1 MRRLPLDYAVRN
13 LGRSHTRLA
22 LAVIGSTLV
31 ALLTLAAGAFVRG
44 MTTSLQSTGGEH
56 NVIIVGTGSEESVER
71 SEIGARIPGLIG
83 ASIQGIQSRGS
94 TSYLS
99 PEVYVQLII
108 GPESDPQRRS
118 LAAVRGVTPTALL
131 VHSGVRLTEG
141 RFPRAGEDEVML
153 GAMTHVRLGV
163 PSESIAVGKSLM
175 LEGRPWE
182 IVGTFDAS
190 GTIMQAEVW
199 APLTDIK
206 EATKRETISCV
217 VMTLDPDRAEF
228 GDVDYFCRSRI
239 DLELSAMRESEY
251 YAGLSRFFAPIRF
264 VAWATAGLI
273 GLGGLF
279 GGLNTMYAA
288 FAARV
293 REVGMLQS
301 LGYRRGAVVLSL
313 VQESVIAA
321 SAGGLLACVAGL
333 LVLDGLAVRF
343 SMGAFG
349 LVVDESVLL
358 VGLGASLVLG
368 IVGALPPA
376 WKCLTLPIPQALKG
390 V

>member
-13 LGRSHTRLA
+13 LGRSRTRLL

-31 ALLTLAAGAFVRG
+31 ALLTLAAGSFVRG
-44 MTTSLQSTGGEH
+44 MTMSLQSSGGED

-71 SEIGARIPGLIG
+71 SEIGAKIPGLLG
-83 ASIQGIQSRGS
+83 ASIQGIKSRGS
-94 TSYLS
+94 TPYLS

-108 GPESDPQRRS
+108 GPESDPERRS
-118 LAAVRGVTPTALL
+118 LAAVRGVTPAAML
-131 VHSGVRLTEG
+131 VHSNVRLTEG

-153 GAMTHVRLGV
+153 GAMAHVRLGV
-163 PSESIAVGKSLM
+163 PSESIAVGQSLM
-175 LEGRPWE
+175 LEGRPWR

-217 VMTLDPDRAEF
+217 VMTLEPSQAEF

-313 VQESVIAA
+313 VQESVIAS

-333 LVLDGLAVRF
+333 LLLDGLAVRF

>member
-13 LGRSHTRLA
+13 LGRSRTRLL

-31 ALLTLAAGAFVRG
+31 ALLTLAAGSFVRG
-44 MTTSLQSTGGEH
+44 MMMSLQSSGGED

-71 SEIGARIPGLIG
+71 SEIGAKIPGLLG
-83 ASIQGIQSRGS
+83 ASIQGIKSRGS
-94 TSYLS
+94 TPYLS

-108 GPESDPQRRS
+108 GPESDPERRS
-118 LAAVRGVTPTALL
+118 LAAVRGVTPAAML
-131 VHSGVRLTEG
+131 VHSNVRLTEG

-153 GAMTHVRLGV
+153 GAMAHVRLGV
-163 PSESIAVGKSLM
+163 PSESIAVGQSLM
-175 LEGRPWE
+175 LEGRPWR

-217 VMTLDPDRAEF
+217 VMTLEPSQAEF

-333 LVLDGLAVRF
+333 LLLDGLAVRF